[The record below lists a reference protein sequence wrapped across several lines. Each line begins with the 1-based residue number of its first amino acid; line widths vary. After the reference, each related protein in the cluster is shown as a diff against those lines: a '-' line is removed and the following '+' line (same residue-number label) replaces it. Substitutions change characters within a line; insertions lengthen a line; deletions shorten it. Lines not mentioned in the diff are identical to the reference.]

1 MGLEAG
7 PVVAATLQAI
17 ERDWAASGF
26 SPDRAAV
33 RALARRHVDQALRPW
48 SSQ

>member
-17 ERDWAASGF
+17 ERDWAAGGF
-26 SPDRAAV
+26 SGDTKEV
-33 RALARRHVDQALRPW
+33 RALARRHVDQALR
-48 SSQ
+48 SRQ

>member
-17 ERDWAASGF
+17 ERDWAAAGF
-26 SPDRAAV
+26 PADTKEV
-33 RALARRHVDQALRPW
+33 RALARRHVDQALR